1 MNINKNPQEEYLM
14 MKLRREHNMEQNDE
28 LKKIQGRILNL
39 KTQTSKLRSD
49 LTSRSEDNRD
59 LSSRRSQ
66 SGRSNDH
73 CSFSISKRSQNS
85 STHSLSKDRLG
96 LNKTSKI
103 SVSGFLFNEKLY
115 YRYFCEIRDENVKKT
130 FLKSKTILFKN

>member
-39 KTQTSKLRSD
+39 KSQTSKIRSD

-59 LSSRRSQ
+59 LSLRRSL

-73 CSFSISKRSQNS
+73 
-85 STHSLSKDRLG
+85 G
-96 LNKTSKI
+96 
-103 SVSGFLFNEKLY
+103 
-115 YRYFCEIRDENVKKT
+115 T
-130 FLKSKTILFKN
+130 F